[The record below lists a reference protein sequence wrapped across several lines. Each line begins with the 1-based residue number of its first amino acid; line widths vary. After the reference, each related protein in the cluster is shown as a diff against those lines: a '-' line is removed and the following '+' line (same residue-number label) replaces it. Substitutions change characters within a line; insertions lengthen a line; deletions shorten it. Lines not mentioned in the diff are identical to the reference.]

1 MRRPAASA
9 FLGCAAILVDFV
21 GLGMI
26 APILPG
32 VVSGQQIGNIL
43 SAQYLAVV
51 LGQVL
56 VGVLADHFGRRRLI
70 MVVMLLDAF
79 FFAATGFTTT
89 YETIL
94 VLRLFAGLCAPVPLG
109 ISYVASVSRELSPA
123 KAQWNFVF
131 VGVSFNV
138 GSLIG
143 AATGGLLGPDLW
155 LVANLA
161 SGAVPLVVAVWAA
174 ISDDTAED
182 AAKRRPFMRAR
193 APQDAAPA
201 AAEAM
206 ADDATAASADATA
219 PAAAL
224 DAAPTAATVAP
235 PATAAAMASTAC
247 DDVER
252 PPKSGL
258 RALLTTAEFAAVLLA
273 FSTQGLF
280 QGAFFSL
287 MPVMIATLTANASH
301 TPTNTSAASDDATV
315 VNSSDDAPS
324 LIAAVIIAAAALQ
337 IVANF
342 TMIRPSVRTWG
353 SIGHTSV
360 VNFIGAALIAST
372 ATVVGMANA
381 AHTESRTALVVV
393 LCVLYPM
400 AYVFSAS
407 SLTVLNQAAVK
418 YAIKHG
424 APVGTVTGIVRSIF
438 SALFGIAPAATIALY
453 GVSSWLPLA
462 IQVVLFF
469 ATAACFALMKAGR
482 WLDPMPSE
490 QRGPPG
496 AASPQL
502 ATATEEVVV
511 VTTGSSKGGAGRAG

>member
-9 FLGCAAILVDFV
+9 YLGCAAILVDFV

-32 VVSGQQIGNIL
+32 VVSSQQIGNIL

-51 LGQVL
+51 LGQIL

-79 FFAATGFTTT
+79 FFTATGFTTT

-123 KAQWNFVF
+123 KAQWNFVL

-155 LVANLA
+155 LAANLA

-182 AAKRRPFMRAR
+182 AAKRRPCMRD
-193 APQDAAPA
+193 APPRNAVPA
-201 AAEAM
+201 AAEVPAI
-206 ADDATAASADATA
+206 ADDATA
-219 PAAAL
+219 PAAATDVTL
-224 DAAPTAATVAP
+224 TAATVAP
-235 PATAAAMASTAC
+235 PATGAATTSTAR

-287 MPVMIATLTANASH
+287 MPVMIATLTASA
-301 TPTNTSAASDDATV
+301 PDAPMNTSATSEATV
-315 VNSSDDAPS
+315 VNSSDDASS

-337 IVANF
+337 IIANF
-342 TMIRPSVRTWG
+342 TLIRPSLRTWG
-353 SIGHTSV
+353 SIGHIGV
-360 VNFIGAALIAST
+360 VNFIAAALIAST

-381 AHTESRTALVVV
+381 ADTESRRALVVV
-393 LCVLYPM
+393 LCVLYPT

-407 SLTVLNQAAVK
+407 SLTVLNQVAVK

-438 SALFGIAPAATIALY
+438 SALFGIAPAGTIALY

-462 IQVVLFF
+462 IQVVLFV
-469 ATAACFALMKAGR
+469 ATAGCFALMKAGR

-490 QRGPPG
+490 QRGPL

-502 ATATEEVVV
+502 TTATEEVA
-511 VTTGSSKGGAGRAG
+511 VTTVSSKAGA